1 MGSDDVGRGSL
12 DLFFFDNNTSSLI
25 KNIINSS
32 HRISGSG
39 NFSQKDGFLERWGSG
54 KFTTIIDSS
63 SSRDDLT
70 TSSVDSIRVEDNIH
84 YIDSDGSHIFISHNG
99 FFGSPLESIFHRVF
113 DFIHELDS
121 FSGIN

>member
-1 MGSDDVGRGSL
+1 MGSNDVSGGSL

-25 KNIINSS
+25 EDIIDSS
-32 HRISGSG
+32 HRIRGSSNFGLENRFLKRWRSG
-39 NFSQKDGFLERWGSG
+39 Q
-54 KFTTIIDSS
+54 FTTIIDSS
-63 SSRDDLT
+63 SGRDKLT
-70 TSSVDSIRVEDNIH
+70 TSSVNGIGVEDNIH
-84 YIDSDGSHIFISHNG
+84 NIDSDGSHVFISHNG